1 MGFIP
6 IFLTMG
12 SAIILFFLTVKN
24 TLQRKIN
31 LQKELLFKLKELNPE
46 LGSILGKKQSPEELI
61 SVLKEEKLKKNLA
74 TEALGLVKEMKI
86 NRHQYN
92 QLIAKAPYNW
102 VAKLANF
109 QPI

>member
-12 SAIILFFLTVKN
+12 SAIILFFLTVKK
-24 TLQRKIN
+24 TLQRKLN
-31 LQKELLFKLKELNPE
+31 LQKELLNRLRALDPVLSSSLEGKENLDE
-46 LGSILGKKQSPEELI
+46 ITQVI
-61 SVLKEEKLKKNLA
+61 KEEKSKKSLIL
-74 TEALGLVKEMKI
+74 EALGLVKEMKI

-102 VAKLANF
+102 VAKLSNF

>member
-12 SAIILFFLTVKN
+12 GAVLLFFLTVKN

-46 LGSILGKKQSPEELI
+46 LGSFLGKKEKPEELI
-61 SVLKEEKLKKNLA
+61 ASLKEIKLKKDLA
-74 TEALGLVKEMKI
+74 SDALGLVKEMKI

-92 QLIAKAPYNW
+92 QLISKAPYSW
-102 VAKLANF
+102 VAKLSNF

>member
-1 MGFIP
+1 
-6 IFLTMG
+6 
-12 SAIILFFLTVKN
+12 
-24 TLQRKIN
+24 
-31 LQKELLFKLKELNPE
+31 
-46 LGSILGKKQSPEELI
+46 
-61 SVLKEEKLKKNLA
+61 
-74 TEALGLVKEMKI
+74 VKEMKI

>member
-1 MGFIP
+1 
-6 IFLTMG
+6 MG
-12 SAIILFFLTVKN
+12 SAIILFFLTVKK

-31 LQKELLFKLKELNPE
+31 LQKELLFNLVELNPE
-46 LGSILGKKQSPEELI
+46 LSSILGKKQSLEELI
-61 SVLKEEKLKKNLA
+61 AVLKEEKLKKDLA
-74 TEALGLVKEMKI
+74 KESLGLVKEMKI

-102 VAKLANF
+102 VAKFANF

>member
-1 MGFIP
+1 M
-6 IFLTMG
+6 
-12 SAIILFFLTVKN
+12 
-24 TLQRKIN
+24 N

-46 LGSILGKKQSPEELI
+46 LGSMLSELTNPDELI
-61 SVLKEEKLKKNLA
+61 AALKAARLKKELA
-74 TEALGLVKEMKI
+74 AEAVGLVKEMKI
-86 NRHQYN
+86 NRYQYN